1 MRSKDWMRMAAVLG
15 VALILGAAS
24 LVWTAEES
32 PAVRA
37 EAGQTEVPAAGGHSG
52 HHRPPI
58 KGSDRYQYSY
68 PGEKRLA
75 VREVFDPVPPAP
87 APAGQKVHEYT
98 LVLEENREHEVAA
111 GIKIPAWTF
120 NGTVPGPVLRAREGD
135 LVRVK
140 LVNKGSLPHTIH
152 FHGVHPAEM
161 DGVFEMVPPEG
172 EYTYEFVARP
182 YGVFP
187 YHCHANPSSQ
197 HIHNG
202 LYGMMIVDPKEGRAP
217 MRELAM
223 LMSAF
228 DLDRDGE
235 ADFYAWNGKAFQY
248 ADHPVDLEK
257 GEKVRMYVLNIFE
270 EMMAPHIHGN
280 MFGLIRSGTAKQPH
294 ELTDVVSLGIAERAI
309 LEFQYDFPGAYM
321 FQCHFSEHM
330 ELGLMGWFRVGE
342 KELRAGESGEA
353 APAAAVER
361 SRARGGYAAAK
372 GSR

>member
-1 MRSKDWMRMAAVLG
+1 MQGKSTWLRWVGVMG
-15 VALILGAAS
+15 VAMGIGAIALLWIS
-24 LVWTAEES
+24 AQ
-32 PAVRA
+32 ARKVRA
-37 EAGQTEVPAAGGHSG
+37 AQPQSTASAVAGHAG
-52 HHRPPI
+52 HHAPPQ
-58 KGSDRYQYSY
+58 KGSDRYQYRY
-68 PGEKRLA
+68 PGERRLA
-75 VREVFDPVPPAP
+75 AEQVYDPAPPPPAP
-87 APAGQKVHEYT
+87 AIQKVHEYT
-98 LVLEENREHEVAA
+98 LVLEENIEHEVAA

-140 LVNKGSLPHTIH
+140 LVNKGALPHTIH

-161 DGVFEMVPPEG
+161 DGVFEMVPPGG

-202 LYGMMIVDPKEGRAP
+202 LYGMMIVDPREGRAP

-223 LMSAF
+223 VMSAF

-248 ADHPVDLEK
+248 ADNPVDLQR
-257 GEKVRMYVLNIFE
+257 GEKVRMYVMNIFE

-280 MFGLIRSGTAKQPH
+280 MYGLIRSGTAMKPG
-294 ELTDVVSLGIAERAI
+294 EITDVVSLGIAERAI

-330 ELGLMGWFRVGE
+330 ELGLMGWFRVAE
-342 KELRAGESGEA
+342 ESARADA
-353 APAAAVER
+353 ATPPHSAQPAAGHGAAQKTG
-361 SRARGGYAAAK
+361 ARK
-372 GSR
+372 